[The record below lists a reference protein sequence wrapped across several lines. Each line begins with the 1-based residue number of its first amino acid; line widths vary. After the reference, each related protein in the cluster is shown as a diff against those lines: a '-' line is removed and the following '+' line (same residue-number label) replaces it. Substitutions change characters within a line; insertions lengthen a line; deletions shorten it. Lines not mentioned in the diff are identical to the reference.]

1 MFKRVRACVRHC
13 VSLNAHVNGQEDAI
27 AQGTDVN
34 TTTDDKIQLS
44 GRIHDRQQT
53 CSGAKGLANGAM
65 SIAPRCLLT

>member
-1 MFKRVRACVRHC
+1 
-13 VSLNAHVNGQEDAI
+13 VNGQEDAI